1 MQENTGF
8 SLDLSGIEE
17 LDPSLTEG
25 HKVVYEREV
34 PCELRINSGGRN
46 PEEVGSLE
54 SVKAKV
60 LVLGEENSPENIRL
74 ELSSENDLFFYYT
87 HDVNEMTFKEIQNEQ
102 RIVVDF
108 EEYLGVLVRMLN
120 SCIKE
125 PNTYLAV
132 LIMNKEGSAKLEFIQ
147 NIQYK
152 FVELLSLDFVAI
164 SEENVREQITYRYNA
179 AKSKLAAVEARV
191 KDIYS
196 LVKVKNPSLLLQLQ
210 KNLSKK

>member
-34 PCELRINSGGRN
+34 PFELRINSGGRN

-54 SVKAKV
+54 SVKAKI

-125 PNTYLAV
+125 PNSYLAV

-179 AKSKLAAVEARV
+179 AKSKLAAVESRV